1 MLSEVFVRFTRTLT
15 IEDVKKLVKEN
26 KKVYVEKIRR
36 YNYVEN
42 AVTEETGVLMIHECG
57 LIKCECTEDSCYCG
71 FAIVTDLLNQ
81 VCFDRF
87 EKYIVSVIDR
97 MNITNRVR
105 PM

>member
-1 MLSEVFVRFTRTLT
+1 MLSEVFVRFMRTLT
-15 IEDVKKLVKEN
+15 IEDVEKLTKES

-42 AVTEETGVLMIHECG
+42 AVVEETGVLMIHNCG
-57 LIKCECTEDSCYCG
+57 LIKCECTEIVCYCG
-71 FAIVTDLLNQ
+71 FAIIADLLNQ
-81 VCFDRF
+81 VCLDKF

-97 MNITNRVR
+97 MNIVNRVR